1 MITIP
6 ETVMSMEG
14 LGHLSTKNT
23 RSIKNIRNTNIIMTG
38 MMIDN
43 NYIALHSYGQM
54 ENKAIYCYLLLKE
67 TCHIGLLLING

>member
-6 ETVMSMEG
+6 EMVMSMEG
-14 LGHLSTKNT
+14 PAHLSTRNIK
-23 RSIKNIRNTNIIMTG
+23 SIKNTNIIMTG

-43 NYIALHSYGQM
+43 NNIALLSYVQM
-54 ENKAIYCYLLLKE
+54 ENKAIYCYLLLKA

>member
-6 ETVMSMEG
+6 EMVMSMEG
-14 LGHLSTKNT
+14 PAHLSTRN
-23 RSIKNIRNTNIIMTG
+23 IKSIRNTNIIMTG

-43 NYIALHSYGQM
+43 NNIALLSYVQM
-54 ENKAIYCYLLLKE
+54 ENKAIYCYLLLKA

>member
-6 ETVMSMEG
+6 EMVMSMEG
-14 LGHLSTKNT
+14 PAHLSTRNIK
-23 RSIKNIRNTNIIMTG
+23 SIKSIRNTNIIMTG

-43 NYIALHSYGQM
+43 NNIALLSYVQM
-54 ENKAIYCYLLLKE
+54 ENKAIYCYLLLKA